1 MRHTMNGLEVVLPD
15 VTGIMTTAVGQ
26 LTGYFTAVAPV
37 ALTLA
42 IAVFGLR
49 FAWHLVKGFVH

>member
-1 MRHTMNGLEVVLPD
+1 MDPIVLPD
-15 VTGIMTTAVGQ
+15 VAAIMTDAIGK
-26 LTGYFTAVAPV
+26 LAGYFTEVAPI
-37 ALTLA
+37 ALGLA

>member
-1 MRHTMNGLEVVLPD
+1 MDPINVV
-15 VTGIMTTAVGQ
+15 TIMTDAVAD
-26 LTGYFTAVAPV
+26 LTGYFTGVAPV